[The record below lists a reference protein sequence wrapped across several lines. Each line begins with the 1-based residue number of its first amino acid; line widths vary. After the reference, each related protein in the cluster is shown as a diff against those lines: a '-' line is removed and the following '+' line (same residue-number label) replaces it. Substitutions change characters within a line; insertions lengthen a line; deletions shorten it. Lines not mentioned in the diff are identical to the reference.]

1 MFETWQNFVSVSPVL
16 KTKTTMEDLLEEEGR
31 RQGKMTV
38 VEEEG
43 MRLGEG
49 DQDQEEVTLT
59 LHKEAFFYDCKIQ

>member
-1 MFETWQNFVSVSPVL
+1 M

-59 LHKEAFFYDCKIQ
+59 LHKEAIFYDCKIQ

>member
-1 MFETWQNFVSVSPVL
+1 
-16 KTKTTMEDLLEEEGR
+16 MEDLLEEEGR